1 MKKLI
6 IWGFV
11 LLAYTSLW
19 GQINMFSP
27 VNKDPNKRP
36 SSRPAL
42 PYGPKERESWY
53 KSRAFEET
61 DFPTPSEFE
70 LQRQETEN
78 LRHKVIR
85 QQEELPLTMPS

>member
-6 IWGFV
+6 VLGFV
-11 LLAYTSLW
+11 LFACMGLW
-19 GQINMFSP
+19 GRISMFSP
-27 VNKDPNKRP
+27 GGKDPNKR
-36 SSRPAL
+36 SSAQPAL

-61 DFPTPSEFE
+61 DFPAPSEFE

-78 LRHKVIR
+78 LRHEVIR

>member
-11 LLAYTSLW
+11 VLAYTSLW
-19 GQINMFSP
+19 GQRNMFSP
-27 VNKDPNKRP
+27 VSKDPNKRR
-36 SSRPAL
+36 SSQPAL
-42 PYGPKERESWY
+42 PYGPKERGSWY

-61 DFPTPSEFE
+61 DFPAPSEFE
-70 LQRQETEN
+70 LRRLETEN
-78 LRHKVIR
+78 LRHEVIR